1 MKGATKV
8 FRFIGWSILGIIGA
22 LIFFILSAIKPI
34 NRTNYQEKDFY
45 IKMQEN
51 LAQLKGVNIPPAQ
64 HNFTVGFAKENITP
78 SYATSMAGSG
88 MRKFQFENVH
98 DSIYVRA
105 IVIGNGSET
114 VSLVSVDLLIVPPA
128 VTKLLEEK
136 LPSIGFSLNNSYLS
150 ATHTHSSI
158 GNWGER
164 LAGSFYAG
172 PYDDVLVQFIADKII
187 ACIDAADK
195 NKVRSSLK
203 EGVIPVSDLLYNRLA
218 RESGKID
225 SLMRLIEVDRVDGKR
240 LILTTFTG
248 HPTCDKSSSRNVSRD
263 YPGVLVD
270 KLEQGGYTFAMFM
283 AGAVGSH
290 SCEGPPRGEERINFV
305 GERLAT
311 LTFQQKDSLKPIS
324 DSTMIMVRVPLSLGK
339 PQMRITKDWCIRPW
353 LFKSAFGLYPSS
365 LTALRIGNVVMLGT
379 PCDFSG
385 ELTTSLD
392 SVAARHNLKAMVT
405 SFNGSYMGYVTLDKH
420 YDIDHYET
428 RIMNWY
434 GTGNGAYLS
443 ECLMT
448 MLDVV
453 SDKAV
458 NSHQ

>member
-22 LIFFILSAIKPI
+22 LILFILFSVKRIDRI
-34 NRTNYQEKDFY
+34 HYREKDFY
-45 IKMQEN
+45 ARMQEN
-51 LAQLKGVNIPPAQ
+51 LAQLKELKIRPAQ
-64 HNFTVGFAKENITP
+64 HKFTVGFARENVTP
-78 SYATSMAGSG
+78 SYTTSMAGSG
-88 MRKFQFENVH
+88 MRKLHFENVN

-105 IVIGNGSET
+105 LVISNGTET
-114 VSLVSVDLLIVPPA
+114 VSLVSVDLLIVPPS
-128 VTKLLEEK
+128 VTKVLEEK
-136 LPSIGFSLNNSYLS
+136 LPSIGFDLNNTYLS

-164 LAGSFYAG
+164 LAGSIYSG
-172 PYDDVLVQFIADKII
+172 PYDDVLVHFVADKII
-187 ACIDAADK
+187 ACIDAANK
-195 NKVRSSLK
+195 NQVTSSLK
-203 EGVIPVSDLLYNRLA
+203 EGVIPVSNLLYNRLA
-218 RESGKID
+218 RASGKID
-225 SLMRLIEVDRVDGKR
+225 SLMRLIEVDRADGKR

-248 HPTCDKSSSRNVSRD
+248 HPTCDKSSSLNVSRD

-290 SCEGPPRGEERINFV
+290 SCEGPPRGEERVNFV
-305 GERLAT
+305 GDRLARLT
-311 LTFQQKDSLKPIS
+311 LHQRDSLKPII
-324 DSTMIMVRVPLSLGK
+324 DSTLIMVRVPLSLGK
-339 PQMRITKDWCIRPW
+339 PQMRISKDWSIRQW
-353 LFKSAFGLYPSS
+353 LFKSAFGMYPST

-385 ELTTSLD
+385 ELTTPLD
-392 SVAARHNLKAMVT
+392 SVAARHGLKVLVT
-405 SFNGSYMGYVTLDKH
+405 SFNGSYIGYITPDKH

-434 GTGNGAYLS
+434 GPGNGAYLS

-448 MLDVV
+448 ML
-453 SDKAV
+453 KAV
-458 NSHQ
+458 NEGTANRQL